1 MRLAQARRALAL
13 AALALPAGLVTS
25 VPLRA
30 QTPAGADARPRVGV
44 AQFDNHS
51 PLDPRVYDPLARS
64 IPDRL
69 ILEIR
74 QNDSLRVF
82 ERERLHKL
90 LDELQLVK
98 DGVVDPA
105 GAARAGRML
114 GVTHLVRGS
123 FTANPRGR
131 RLEIVGLV
139 EDPETGEVVGS
150 AKVGGKPD
158 DILQL
163 VSELGRQLAGKVRP
177 TARATPPP
185 PRTHGGD
192 FQAALLEGRAIIE
205 EDRGNAAQAA
215 LLRTELRTKF
225 PDYVEERS
233 RLAAAG
239 RGGR

>member
-1 MRLAQARRALAL
+1 MRFTLARRA
-13 AALALPAGLVTS
+13 AALAVLAGVLPAHALH
-25 VPLRA
+25 A
-30 QTPAGADARPRVGV
+30 QTPVAGDARPRVGV
-44 AQFDNHS
+44 VQFDNHS

-90 LDELQLVK
+90 LDELKLVK
-98 DGVVDPA
+98 DGIVDPA
-105 GAARAGRML
+105 GAGRAGRML
-114 GVTHLVRGS
+114 GVSHLVRGS

-139 EDPETGEVVGS
+139 EDPETGEVIGS

-163 VSELGRQLAGKVRP
+163 VSDLGRQLSTKMRRI
-177 TARATPPP
+177 TRADAPAT
-185 PRTHGGD
+185 RGRSGD

-205 EDRGNAAQAA
+205 EDRGNAEQAA
-215 LLRTELRTKF
+215 VLRAELRTRF
-225 PDYVEERS
+225 PDYVADRT